1 MMTAWHLYTWY
12 RVNRFCGACG
22 EKTVHDGK
30 ERMMRCEKCGNMIFP
45 RIAPAVIIALTHGD
59 KLILSQ
65 YAGRGTTR
73 YGLLAGFIEIGE
85 TAEDTVRR
93 FAEAELKEN
102 KEYESAQHF
111 RVPIGKK
118 AYLDLTLRKDDK
130 NV

>member
-1 MMTAWHLYTWY
+1 L
-12 RVNRFCGACG
+12 V
-22 EKTVHDGK
+22 
-30 ERMMRCEKCGNMIFP
+30 
-45 RIAPAVIIALTHGD
+45 
-59 KLILSQ
+59 
-65 YAGRGTTR
+65 
-73 YGLLAGFIEIGE
+73 
-85 TAEDTVRR
+85 AEDTVRR